1 MFSLELYI
9 IAVFG
14 SFILIDTLGL
24 PQIIKRLFKIKAHK
38 KAPGLDCL
46 PCATFWLSLLTLNIF
61 VAMAAYLTALLI
73 DSIRYR
79 L

>member
-1 MFSLELYI
+1 MFNLELYI
-9 IAVFG
+9 IALFG
-14 SFILIDTLGL
+14 SFILIDTFGL
-24 PQIIKRLFKIKAHK
+24 PQLIKRILKIKAHK
-38 KAPGLDCL
+38 KVPGLDCL
-46 PCATFWLSLLTLNIF
+46 PCATFWLSLLTLNLY